1 MTRRKKNWLAGIAA
15 ALALIIV
22 AAFIAASILARRF
35 EPMVREQAI
44 RYLQQR
50 FDSDVQIAALHITP
64 PKVSAFN
71 ILLKHGRGAMVAVEA
86 DGVSMRFNR
95 SLPPLFAIRQ
105 LNFVIDLGTLYEK
118 RKTVQ
123 FVSIQGMNITVP
135 PAGER
140 PDLDA
145 PAPSGKP
152 SEPLDVLVQ
161 DVQIRD
167 ALLSLLKEVATK
179 N

>member
-1 MTRRKKNWLAGIAA
+1 MWLAGIATG
-15 ALALIIV
+15 LALVIV
-22 AAFIAASILARRF
+22 AGFIAASILSPRF
-35 EPMVREQAI
+35 QAMGREQAI

-105 LNFVIDLGTLYEK
+105 LNFVIDLGTVYEK

-161 DVQIRD
+161 DVQIR
-167 ALLSLLKEVATK
+167 A
-179 N
+179 